1 MVKLIVAVLVLTL
14 TLASC
19 GVNIEQIESDD
30 SSQEYQFEY
39 DDNYSAIANKISE
52 LLRCDVRTG
61 ASIES
66 EINLAGISVIKDVN
80 LMSDDNIY
88 RILEILD
95 SEDNKYYAHIGRGYF
110 MEKITAGSIDGEVIS
125 YNIQ

>member
-1 MVKLIVAVLVLTL
+1 MLRVVIVLVTLILTL
-14 TLASC
+14 TSC
-19 GVNIEQIESDD
+19 GINIEQMENTDEPE
-30 SSQEYQFEY
+30 EYQFEY
-39 DDNYSAIANKISE
+39 NDEYSSIANKISE
-52 LLRCDVRTG
+52 VLRCDIKTG
-61 ASIES
+61 ESIES

-80 LMSDDNIY
+80 LVSDDKIY

-95 SEDNKYYAHIGRGYF
+95 SEDNKYYAHISRGYF

>member
-1 MVKLIVAVLVLTL
+1 MVRVIVLVLALMITL
-14 TLASC
+14 VSC
-19 GVNIEQIESDD
+19 GVTDKQIDSND

-39 DDNYSAIANKISE
+39 DDYSAIANKISE
-52 LLRCDVRTG
+52 LLRCDARTG
-61 ASIES
+61 ASMES
-66 EINLAGISVIKDVN
+66 EINLAGISIIKDVN
-80 LMSDDNIY
+80 LVSDDNIY

-95 SEDNKYYAHIGRGYF
+95 SDDNKYYAHIGRGYF